1 MREAFIQIRADSEA
15 ALDEAFVRAT
25 NAMRSGNYSLS
36 LSQSSPSRRRRSFF
50 PSLVLI
56 STES

>member
-1 MREAFIQIRADSEA
+1 MREALIQIRADSEA
-15 ALDEAFVRAT
+15 ALDEAFARAT
-25 NAMRSGNYSLS
+25 NAMRSGNSS
-36 LSQSSPSRRRRSFF
+36 EPVAVFTFSSPAQLF